1 MDTHSSAAA
10 EALGR
15 LRTEMNKENTEI
27 INKTKIQHKIKEDI
41 DLKRRDLEKAQQQV
55 QTAERDLA
63 TLEQHAKEIDI
74 DINVLKQQRTQ
85 NQQKIAQMDQ
95 ELQKLIKESKENH
108 N

>member
-1 MDTHSSAAA
+1 MDTHSSASA

-27 INKTKIQHKIKEDI
+27 INKTKIQDKIKEDI

-63 TLEQHAKEIDI
+63 TLKQHAKEIDI

-95 ELQKLIKESKENH
+95 ELQKLIKESK
-108 N
+108 